1 MTQEA
6 LKQCIDEKVEPFLD
20 PDKEH
25 ALVLFAGEAGRGL
38 ILIRRASPN
47 ALRSLTIE
55 LLKAAET
62 I

>member
-1 MTQEA
+1 MDQQT
-6 LKQCIDEKVEPFLD
+6 LVQCMDEKVEPSLD

-47 ALRSLTIE
+47 ALRSLAIE
-55 LLKAAET
+55 LLKAAEA